1 MSLRVHACLSFYGH
15 HMSSHMTNQQL
26 NAKIQNVG
34 SNVMLLQQHQE
45 NMLEFQLPCFGQH
58 PS

>member
-1 MSLRVHACLSFYGH
+1 
-15 HMSSHMTNQQL
+15 MSSHMTNQQL